1 MQMDEGTVH
10 SSDEKLLDNL
20 NKYRVIRSR
29 SLHKMNPIP
38 VFKK

>member
-1 MQMDEGTVH
+1 MDLGEMQCDTP
-10 SSDEKLLDNL
+10 KLLDNL
-20 NKYRVIRSR
+20 KKYRAIRIR